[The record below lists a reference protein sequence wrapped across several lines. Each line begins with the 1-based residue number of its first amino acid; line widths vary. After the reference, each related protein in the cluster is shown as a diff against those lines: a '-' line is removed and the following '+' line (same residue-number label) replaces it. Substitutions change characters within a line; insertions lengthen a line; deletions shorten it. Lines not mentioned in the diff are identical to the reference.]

1 MFKLFHNN
9 DNELKVIDKV
19 FMYKQSKWNYC
30 RKLLSENAKII
41 FIGWF
46 DETISELETQVG
58 QNTVLNART
67 IHRSQ
72 IDGST
77 VIFIEHHP
85 MKSKEETIFK
95 QLELKE
101 VIVLTALDEPL
112 LKMFGGERLI
122 TIMQDLGMKEDEI
135 IEHKMVSQ
143 SIATAQEKIGNK
155 IIVEPTARSQAEWLA
170 KS

>member
-1 MFKLFHNN
+1 MFKLFNN
-9 DNELKVIDKV
+9 KDNKAKVIDKV

-30 RKLLSENAKII
+30 RKLLSENPKTI

-72 IDGST
+72 IEGST

-85 MKSKEETIFK
+85 MKSKEETVFK
-95 QLELKE
+95 QLEIKE
-101 VIVLTALDEPL
+101 VIVLTSFDEPL
-112 LKMFGGERLI
+112 LIMFGGEKLI
-122 TIMQDLGMKEDEI
+122 KIMQGLGMKEDEI

-143 SIATAQEKIGNK
+143 SIVNAQEKIEK
-155 IIVEPTARSQAEWLA
+155 KVIVEPTARSQAEWLE
-170 KS
+170 KT